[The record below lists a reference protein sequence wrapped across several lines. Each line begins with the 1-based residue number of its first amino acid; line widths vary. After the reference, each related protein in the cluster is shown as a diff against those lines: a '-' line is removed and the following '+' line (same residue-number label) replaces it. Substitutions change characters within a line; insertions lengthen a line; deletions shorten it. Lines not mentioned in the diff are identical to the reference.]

1 MFNLTHNNHYKYYI
15 DNVLFGT
22 RTSKYQQFTTDV
34 GSVDIEYYNKNS
46 YRNELLRVAKLQ
58 HIEYGKDMTL
68 FVSGG
73 TDSEIMARSFTD
85 QGLKPK
91 CIIIKFKGDY
101 NLSEVAEAVEVVN
114 ELSLPYEIIEFDVKD
129 YYLSGAADE
138 LAINIQCELLPFLVF
153 FEVAKKISGA
163 SILGGELLVD
173 KHYTSTKP
181 TWGIRNLETYE
192 AAHVRFSEKY
202 NIPFIIEWFSYTPE
216 LMLYYLEDPSVKE
229 LVSTNN
235 NYWSITPLKNQI
247 LRKLVPNLRIKSKS
261 TGYENLSAL
270 LTESKQHLGSLMP
283 ENIGD
288 SHPYLTYTEVVNKL
302 KGNLV

>member
-15 DNVLFGT
+15 DDVMFGT

-34 GSVDIEYYNKNS
+34 GTVDLDYYNKNN
-46 YRNELLRVAKLQ
+46 YRNELLRVARLQ
-58 HIEYGKDMTL
+58 YDEYGKDATL

-73 TDSEIMARSFTD
+73 TDSEIMARSFAD
-85 QGLKPK
+85 QGLRPK
-91 CIIIKFKGDY
+91 CVIIKFKGDY
-101 NLSEVAEAVEVVN
+101 NLTEVSEAVEVVT

-129 YYLSGAADE
+129 YYLSGAADD
-138 LAINIQCELLPFLVF
+138 LAVNIQCELLPFLVF
-153 FEVAKKISGA
+153 FEVSKKLNCA

-173 KHYTSTKP
+173 KHYTFKQP
-181 TWGIRNLETYE
+181 VWGIRNLETYE

-216 LMLYYLEDPSVKE
+216 LMLYYLENPDVKN
-229 LVSTNN
+229 LVSTPNR
-235 NYWSITPLKNQI
+235 YWSITPIKNHI
-247 LRKLVPNLRIKSKS
+247 LRKLVPNLRIKPKS

-270 LTESKQHLGSLMP
+270 LTESKQHLGTLMP

-288 SHPYLTYTEVVNKL
+288 SHPYLTYSEVIDKL
-302 KGNLV
+302 RGNS